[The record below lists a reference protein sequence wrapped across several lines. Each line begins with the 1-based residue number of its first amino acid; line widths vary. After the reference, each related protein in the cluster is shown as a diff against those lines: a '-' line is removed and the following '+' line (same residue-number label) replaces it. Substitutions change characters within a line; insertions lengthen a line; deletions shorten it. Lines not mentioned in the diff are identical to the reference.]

1 MVAHTTNDRDEWK
14 PLTLKDVAVSDSFT
28 TGLDSIS
35 FIGKTRYENIVL
47 FKVNNQ
53 RHIRTSGEVALLK
66 RVEKPFLGCEIEG
79 YYKQTDVKP
88 HKDGKTESFIDET
101 NEGEDEEPFT
111 QSKDPLVEKIIQL
124 NNQGLKQDDIAKIIG
139 RSRKWVNETMQKHGI
154 TSAYKK
160 KTQKDEGV
168 AEQAAPFFTLLH
180 CRSCGIV
187 WFLWI
192 FSF

>member
-79 YYKQTDVKP
+79 YYK
-88 HKDGKTESFIDET
+88 
-101 NEGEDEEPFT
+101 
-111 QSKDPLVEKIIQL
+111 
-124 NNQGLKQDDIAKIIG
+124 
-139 RSRKWVNETMQKHGI
+139 
-154 TSAYKK
+154 
-160 KTQKDEGV
+160 
-168 AEQAAPFFTLLH
+168 
-180 CRSCGIV
+180 
-187 WFLWI
+187 
-192 FSF
+192 